1 MKPTLDVATL
11 LRLQQLA
18 YELVIE
24 ISRRSAEN
32 PQWLNLEVA
41 DQIKTPEGAE
51 KWLASQ
57 AGTIDKTRF
66 PEDEL
71 RRPFINLFSA
81 FFNTSFHFD
90 IRQYRDELISA
101 RIEPQFM
108 RVGKSERYRVA
119 VLALRD
125 VAKKKGILVTTELL
139 KKLAKQNEIRADVF
153 ILTYVWELRKRAV
166 GKGKGIVAHQIWKAL
181 PRDIRKSLDEN
192 YYWLAKQRVVDALIS
207 LSQDG

>member
-1 MKPTLDVATL
+1 MFERFTDRARKVMKPTLDVATL

-108 RVGKSERYRVA
+108 
-119 VLALRD
+119 
-125 VAKKKGILVTTELL
+125 ILSGE
-139 KKLAKQNEIRADVF
+139 
-153 ILTYVWELRKRAV
+153 
-166 GKGKGIVAHQIWKAL
+166 
-181 PRDIRKSLDEN
+181 RKSGSIMIP
-192 YYWLAKQRVVDALIS
+192 ARS
-207 LSQDG
+207 SSGT

>member
-1 MKPTLDVATL
+1 MKCTLDVATL

-18 YELVIE
+18 YELVID
-24 ISRRSAEN
+24 ISRQAAEN
-32 PQWLNLEVA
+32 PQWLNLETA
-41 DQIKTPEGAE
+41 NQIKTPEGAE

-57 AGTIDKTRF
+57 AGKIDKTRF

-81 FFNTSFHFD
+81 FFETSFHFD

-125 VAKKKGILVTTELL
+125 LAKEQRVLL
-139 KKLAKQNEIRADVF
+139 AIEQLRKLAKHNDIRTDVF

-181 PRDIRKSLDEN
+181 PHDIRKSLDEN
-192 YYWLAKQRVVDALIS
+192 YYWLAKQRIVDAMFS
-207 LSQDG
+207 MSQDR